1 MKRKE
6 EEIMRRSDLEKE
18 FVDIGD
24 AMQRSLVYW
33 RWINGFGEGSFA
45 VKGFLSSE

>member
-18 FVDIGD
+18 FVDIGV
-24 AMQRSLVYW
+24 AVQGSVVYW
-33 RWINGFGEGSFA
+33 RGINGFAKNRGRA
-45 VKGFLSSE
+45 ALL